1 MLFSVVTV
9 TYNAADLLQKT
20 LESVLGQASADFEYL
35 IVDGGSGDGTV
46 ELIEQHA
53 SRLGYWTSEKD
64 TGIYNA
70 MNKAIRQCKGEWVIF
85 MNAGDIFSD
94 ADVLARVAG
103 YCNDNIDLVYGDR
116 HRVDSAGSRR
126 YEKAGELKDAY
137 LREVVFHQSLF
148 TRTSLL
154 KERNY
159 DESYKLA
166 ADYEFMLYALRNDK
180 KFQYVDLSISDF
192 LEGGASR
199 ENYLLAQIEAIKAS
213 LNHAPDKSLI
223 KKNYYLDNLVIQNM
237 GRIINSR
244 VQASKRLNSEL
255 RLEARPVGNSIS
267 LSSVNGSP
275 ELESLLAR
283 INQPFLAENISEL
296 KNLPVKKTEHPIKRV
311 ARRLWRGI
319 TRRQDARPRVESGA
333 ISIAV
338 AAPVSAPAAQSVPK
352 SAPVATKAGMPK
364 VTVVTVCYNA
374 GAALLETIQSVAAQS
389 YQNLEYVVVDGA
401 STDQTTDILKEHSAK
416 ISKVISEPDNGIYD
430 AMNKAMDIATGD
442 YTIYMNAGDV
452 FYSNDTVREVF
463 SNDVDGFDLVYGARM
478 YCAPGQ
484 APVYQ
489 EARALDTALLR
500 MPYCHQSL
508 FLKTSVLR
516 EFRFNLTYRFAAD
529 YDQSVRLFVA
539 GKSHLQLEQ
548 PVCVFAAGGASESG
562 IRPYIETIKIL
573 MDNCQDKDIIRKNM
587 YFSSFTRNASSLL
600 NI

>member
-20 LESVLGQASADFEYL
+20 LESVLGQTSTNFEYV

-53 SRLGYWTSEKD
+53 SRLGHWSSEKD

-94 ADVLARVAG
+94 ADVLARVTE
-103 YCNDNIDLVYGDR
+103 YCNDNVDLVYGDR

-166 ADYEFMLYALRNDK
+166 ADYEFMLYALKNDK
-180 KFQYVDLSISDF
+180 KFQYVDMSISDF

-199 ENYLLAQIEAIKAS
+199 ESYLLAQIEAIKAS
-213 LNHAPDKSLI
+213 LHHAPDKSLI
-223 KKNYYLDNLVIQNM
+223 RKNYYLDNLVIQNM

-255 RLEARPVGNSIS
+255 RLEAKPVGNSIS

-275 ELESLLAR
+275 ELESLLSR
-283 INQPFLAENISEL
+283 INRPFLAENITEL
-296 KNLPVKKTEHPIKRV
+296 KSLPVKNAEHPMKRI
-311 ARRLWRGI
+311 ARRLGRGI
-319 TRRQDARPRVESGA
+319 TRLQGTRPRVESGA
-333 ISIAV
+333 TV
-338 AAPVSAPAAQSVPK
+338 ASPVPAPVAQSVQKPA
-352 SAPVATKAGMPK
+352 SVATKGGMPK

-401 STDQTTDILKEHSAK
+401 STDQTTDILKEHGAK

-452 FYSNDTVREVF
+452 FCSNDTVREVF
-463 SNDVDGFDLVYGARM
+463 SNDVNEFDLVYGARM
-478 YCAPGQ
+478 YSVPGQ

-489 EARALDTALLR
+489 EARSLDTALLR

-573 MDNCQDKDIIRKNM
+573 MDNCQDKEIIRKNI
-587 YFSSFTRNASSLL
+587 YFSSFSRNASSLL

>member
-9 TYNAADLLQKT
+9 TYNAADLLKKT
-20 LESVLGQASADFEYL
+20 LESVLGQTSNDFEYV
-35 IVDGGSGDGTV
+35 IIDGGSEDGTAD
-46 ELIEQHA
+46 LIQQHA
-53 SRLGYWTSEKD
+53 PRLGYWSSEKD

-94 ADVLARVAG
+94 NDVLVRVSE
-103 YCNDNIDLVYGDR
+103 YCNDNADLVYGDR
-116 HRVDSAGSRR
+116 HRVDFAGSRR

-180 KFQYVDLSISDF
+180 KFQYVDFSISDF

-213 LNHAPDKSLI
+213 LHHAPDKSLI
-223 KKNYYLDNLVIQNM
+223 RKNYYLDNLVIQNM

-244 VQASKRLNSEL
+244 IQASKRLNSGF
-255 RLEARPVGNSIS
+255 RLEAKSVGKSIS
-267 LSSVNGSP
+267 LSSINGSP

-283 INQPFLAENISEL
+283 INQPFLAENITEL
-296 KNLPVKKTEHPIKRV
+296 KDPPVKNAEPPMKRITRHLKRVIKRL
-311 ARRLWRGI
+311 RSI
-319 TRRQDARPRVESGA
+319 SPRVESGDTP
-333 ISIAV
+333 IAPPI
-338 AAPVSAPAAQSVPK
+338 PV
-352 SAPVATKAGMPK
+352 PVAQPAKQPVTLATKGCNTK

-389 YQNLEYVVVDGA
+389 HQNLEYIVIDGA
-401 STDQTTDILKEHSAK
+401 STDQTADILKEHSAK

-430 AMNKAMDIATGD
+430 AMNKAIDLATGD
-442 YTIYMNAGDV
+442 YTIYLNAGDV
-452 FYSNDTVREVF
+452 FCSNDTIEKIF
-463 SNDVDGFDLVYGARM
+463 SNDVAEFDLVYGARM
-478 YCAPGQ
+478 YSTPGQ
-484 APVYQ
+484 APTYQ
-489 EARALDTALLR
+489 EPRPLDTAFLR

-539 GKSHLQLEQ
+539 GKSYLQLEQ

-562 IRPYIETIKIL
+562 LRPYIETIKIL
-573 MDNCQDKDIIRKNM
+573 MDNCKDKETIRKNM
-587 YFSSFTRNASSLL
+587 YFSSFRRNASSLL
-600 NI
+600 DI

>member
-20 LESVLGQASADFEYL
+20 LESVLGQTYANFEYV

-53 SRLGYWTSEKD
+53 PRLGYWSSEKD

-94 ADVLARVAG
+94 ADVLTRVAE
-103 YCNDNIDLVYGDR
+103 YCNDNADLVYGDR

-180 KFQYVDLSISDF
+180 KFQYVEFSISDF

-213 LNHAPDKSLI
+213 LHHAPDKNLI
-223 KKNYYLDNLVIQNM
+223 RKNYYLDNLVIQNM
-237 GRIINSR
+237 GRVINSR
-244 VQASKRLNSEL
+244 IQASKRLNSEL
-255 RLEARPVGNSIS
+255 RLEATPVGNSIS
-267 LSSVNGSP
+267 LSSINGSP

-296 KNLPVKKTEHPIKRV
+296 KSLPVKNDESSIKRI
-311 ARRLWRGI
+311 ARSMGRGLTRLLG
-319 TRRQDARPRVESGA
+319 TRPRVA
-333 ISIAV
+333 IAV
-338 AAPVSAPAAQSVPK
+338 AAPAPVPVSQSIQKPAA
-352 SAPVATKAGMPK
+352 VATKNGMPK

-389 YQNLEYVVVDGA
+389 YQNLEYIVVDGA
-401 STDQTTDILKEHSAK
+401 STDQTLDVLKEHYAK
-416 ISKVISEPDNGIYD
+416 ISKIISEPDNGIYD
-430 AMNKAMDIATGD
+430 AMNKAIDIVTGD

-452 FYSNDTVREVF
+452 FCSNDTVRKVF

-478 YCAPGQ
+478 YSAPGQ

-489 EARALDTALLR
+489 EARALNTAFLR

-539 GKSHLQLEQ
+539 GKSYLQLEE

-573 MDNCQDKDIIRKNM
+573 MDNCQDKEIIRKNI
-587 YFSSFTRNASSLL
+587 YFSSFSRNSRSLL
-600 NI
+600 DI

>member
-20 LESVLGQASADFEYL
+20 IESVLGQTSADFEYL

-46 ELIEQHA
+46 ELIEKYA
-53 SRLGYWTSEKD
+53 SRLGYWSSEKD

-85 MNAGDIFSD
+85 MNAGDTFTD
-94 ADVLARVAG
+94 VNVLARIAEH
-103 YCNDNIDLVYGDR
+103 CHDNVDLVYGDR

-137 LREVVFHQSLF
+137 FREVVFHQSLF

-154 KERNY
+154 RERNY

-166 ADYEFMLYALRNDK
+166 ADYEFMLYALRNEK
-180 KFQYVDLSISDF
+180 KFQYVELSISDF

-213 LNHAPDKSLI
+213 LHHAPDKNLI
-223 KKNYYLDNLVIQNM
+223 RRNYYLDNLVIQNM
-237 GRIINSR
+237 GRIINSQ
-244 VQASKRLNSEL
+244 VQASKRLNPEL
-255 RLEARPVGNSIS
+255 RLEARPVGNSVN
-267 LSSVNGSP
+267 LFAVNGSP
-275 ELESLLAR
+275 ELESLLNR
-283 INQPFLAENISEL
+283 INQPFSAENISEL
-296 KNLPVKKTEHPIKRV
+296 ASSPVKNAEHLMRRVVRRMRRGIKRLL
-311 ARRLWRGI
+311 RSNRNSEL
-319 TRRQDARPRVESGA
+319 
-333 ISIAV
+333 V
-338 AAPVSAPAAQSVPK
+338 AAPVPAPQPVQKPVQMEAADDR
-352 SAPVATKAGMPK
+352 PK

-374 GAALLETIQSVAAQS
+374 GAALLDTIQSVAAQS
-389 YQNLEYVVVDGA
+389 YQNLEYIVVDGA
-401 STDQTTDILKEHSAK
+401 STDQTADILKENGGK
-416 ISKVISEPDNGIYD
+416 ITRIISEPDQGIYD
-430 AMNKAMDIATGD
+430 AMNKAMDIATGE

-452 FYSNDTVREVF
+452 FYSSDTVKEVF
-463 SNDVDGFDLVYGARM
+463 ANKVDGFDLVYGARM
-478 YCAPGQ
+478 YSASGEEPI
-484 APVYQ
+484 YQ
-489 EARALDTALLR
+489 EARPLETAFLR

-539 GKSHLQLEQ
+539 GKSHLQLSQ
-548 PVCVFAAGGASESG
+548 PVCIFAAGGASESG

-573 MDNCQDKDIIRKNM
+573 MDNCKDKEIIRKNT

-600 NI
+600 DI